1 MSDLPVNIKQQF
13 YKGANLTPS
22 SSARLTCISH
32 CLWAYTSR
40 WPLAVPVCPVLHFP
54 STKSSFKA
62 QEERC
67 QLFSPPPVETGK
79 FIRAALAG
87 VWHSLCY
94 SRMIMQGL
102 ECKVV
107 CFQNLGFK

>member
-1 MSDLPVNIKQQF
+1 MSNLPVNIKQEV
-13 YKGANLTPS
+13 YKGANLIPS
-22 SSARLTCISH
+22 SSPRLTCISH
-32 CLWAYTSR
+32 CLWAYTLR
-40 WPLAVPVCPVLHFP
+40 WPLAVPMGPVLP

-62 QEERC
+62 QEERY
-67 QLFSPPPVETGK
+67 QLSSPPPVEIGK

-87 VWHSLCY
+87 IWHSLCY

-102 ECKVV
+102 ECKIV